1 MPFVTNGVR
10 DKNKR
15 SFEEGA
21 HMETNSTSVL
31 VVGGSL
37 VGLSA
42 AVFLGWRGVPTVLV
56 ETHTGSHPH
65 PRAIGYTPR
74 TMELFRTVGLGPL
87 IPQAPRGFRLRRC
100 KIESLA
106 GKWFEES
113 DWTPPKAG
121 RAREAAGAAR
131 PKTPPAPARRSLR
144 TVSSRSS
151 ATRPGRSAPTFVSA
165 PSSFASSRTPTA

>member
-1 MPFVTNGVR
+1 
-10 DKNKR
+10 
-15 SFEEGA
+15 
-21 HMETNSTSVL
+21 METNSTSVL

-87 IPQAPRGFRLRRC
+87 IPQAPPGFRLRRC

-106 GKWFEES
+106 GTWFEES
-113 DWTPPKAG
+113 DWTPAKAG
-121 RAREAAGAAR
+121 ERE
-131 PKTPPAPARRSLR
+131 KPPA
-144 TVSSRSS
+144 
-151 ATRPGRSAPTFVSA
+151 A
-165 PSSFASSRTPTA
+165 PSEGSPD